1 MKKGIKIAAGAV
13 VVIGVLALVLQRM
26 MQPAEVVQ
34 TKSLPTVTL
43 TRMSQGS
50 IANSISLM
58 GTIEPSD
65 TYAVMPKVAGEVL
78 ECYVENGQFVHKGD
92 PIVKLDNQKQ
102 IDAAK
107 YTLEQANV
115 SATTARDALSRMT
128 PLYEAGD
135 ISAQDYESTKA
146 QADAAEAQAAS
157 AKLNYDT
164 QVEYATV
171 TAPADGTIENKNI
184 TINAMVSQQS
194 QLCILTGSGAKTL
207 QFNVT
212 EDVMENLEL
221 GETVTVE
228 KNGGTYEGTVTEIG
242 HVVNAQT
249 GLFPVKAELSAAETL
264 ADGSSAKLTVV
275 NEHAENVSLLPL
287 DCLYYSNGN
296 PYVYVYEDGLVH
308 KKDLTLGIQNEESA
322 QILSGINAGDQVVQ
336 SWTNELYDGASVN
349 IASEAAS
356 GDPMAKPSLTPEA
369 TGGPESTTSTE
380 TAASG
385 DPEATSSTEAETAA

>member
-13 VVIGVLALVLQRM
+13 VAIGVLALVLQRM
-26 MQPAEVVQ
+26 LQPAEAVQ

-65 TYAVMPKVAGEVL
+65 TYAVMPKAAGEVL

-171 TAPADGTIENKNI
+171 TAPADGTVENKNI
-184 TINAMVSQQS
+184 TVNAMVSQQS

-207 QFNVT
+207 HFNVT

-228 KNGGTYEGTVTEIG
+228 KNGGSYEGTVTEIG

-249 GLFPVKAELSAAETL
+249 GLFPVKAELSDADTL

-308 KKDLTLGIQNEESA
+308 KRDLTLGIQNEENV
-322 QILSGINAGDQVVQ
+322 QILGGINAGDQVVR
-336 SWTNELYDGASVN
+336 SWTNELYDNAQVN
-349 IASEAAS
+349 IA
-356 GDPMAKPSLTPEA
+356 GDSDGLAGGAPTA
-369 TGGPESTTSTE
+369 TGDS
-380 TAASG
+380 AS
-385 DPEATSSTEAETAA
+385 AEAETAA

>member
-50 IANSISLM
+50 IANNISLM

-349 IASEAAS
+349 IVDS
-356 GDPMAKPSLTPEA
+356 GLS
-369 TGGPESTTSTE
+369 GGLADGSPESTTSTE

>member
-50 IANSISLM
+50 IANNISLM

-349 IASEAAS
+349 IVDS
-356 GDPMAKPSLTPEA
+356 GLSGGLAD
-369 TGGPESTTSTE
+369 GGPESTTSTE
-380 TAASG
+380 
-385 DPEATSSTEAETAA
+385 AETAA

>member
-50 IANSISLM
+50 IANNISLM

-356 GDPMAKPSLTPEA
+356 GDPTV
-369 TGGPESTTSTE
+369 TSN
-380 TAASG
+380 
-385 DPEATSSTEAETAA
+385 PEAETAA

>member
-50 IANSISLM
+50 IANNISLM

-356 GDPMAKPSLTPEA
+356 GDPMAKPSLTPE
-369 TGGPESTTSTE
+369 STT
-380 TAASG
+380 
-385 DPEATSSTEAETAA
+385 STEAETAA

>member
-13 VVIGVLALVLQRM
+13 VAAGVLVLVLQRV
-26 MQPAEVVQ
+26 MQPAEAVQ

-65 TYAVMPKVAGEVL
+65 TYAVMPKAAGEVL

-184 TINAMVSQQS
+184 TINAMVSQQW

-207 QFNVT
+207 HFNVT

-228 KNGGTYEGTVTEIG
+228 KNGGSYEGTVTEIG

-249 GLFPVKAELSAAETL
+249 GLFPVKAELSDADTL

-308 KKDLTLGIQNEESA
+308 KKDLTLGIQNEERA
-322 QILSGINAGDQVVQ
+322 QILGGINAGDQVVQ

-349 IASEAAS
+349 IA
-356 GDPMAKPSLTPEA
+356 GDSAK
-369 TGGPESTTSTE
+369 GESTSAATTNDASADE
-380 TAASG
+380 TA
-385 DPEATSSTEAETAA
+385 EAETAA

>member
-1 MKKGIKIAAGAV
+1 MKKGIKIAVGAV
-13 VVIGVLALVLQRM
+13 AVIAVLALVAQRV
-26 MQPAEVVQ
+26 MQPEEAVQ

-65 TYAVMPKVAGEVL
+65 TYAVMPKAAGEVL

-92 PIVKLDNQKQ
+92 PIVKIDNQKQ

-115 SATTARDALSRMT
+115 SVTTARDALSRMT

-171 TAPADGTIENKNI
+171 TAPADGTIENKSI

-207 QFNVT
+207 HFNVT
-212 EDVMENLEL
+212 EDVMENLTL

-228 KNGGTYEGTVTEIG
+228 KNGGSYEGTVTEIG

-249 GLFPVKAELSAAETL
+249 GLFPVQAELSDADTL

-275 NEHAENVSLLPL
+275 NEHAENVSLLPI

-308 KKDLTLGIQNEESA
+308 KKDLTLGIQNEESV
-322 QILSGINAGDQVVQ
+322 QILGGINAGDQVVR

-349 IASEAAS
+349 VAGDSSGAAS
-356 GDPMAKPSLTPEA
+356 TEN
-369 TGGPESTTSTE
+369 STDE
-380 TAASG
+380 TAA
-385 DPEATSSTEAETAA
+385 

>member
-1 MKKGIKIAAGAV
+1 MKKGIKIAVGAV
-13 VVIGVLALVLQRM
+13 AVIAVLALVAQRV
-26 MQPAEVVQ
+26 MQPEEAVQ

-65 TYAVMPKVAGEVL
+65 TYAVMPKAAGEVL

-92 PIVKLDNQKQ
+92 PIVKIDNQKQ

-115 SATTARDALSRMT
+115 SATTARDALGRMT

-207 QFNVT
+207 HFNVT
-212 EDVMENLEL
+212 EDVMENLAL

-228 KNGGTYEGTVTEIG
+228 KNGGSYEGTVTEIG

-249 GLFPVKAELSAAETL
+249 GLFPVQAELSDADTL

-275 NEHAENVSLLPL
+275 NEHAENVSLLPI

-308 KKDLTLGIQNEESA
+308 KKDLTLGIQNEESV
-322 QILSGINAGDQVVQ
+322 QILGGINAGDQVVR

-349 IASEAAS
+349 VA
-356 GDPMAKPSLTPEA
+356 GDGANN
-369 TGGPESTTSTE
+369 GTSTE
-380 TAASG
+380 NSTDEGTA
-385 DPEATSSTEAETAA
+385 EETAA

>member
-13 VVIGVLALVLQRM
+13 VAIGVLALVLQRM
-26 MQPAEVVQ
+26 LQPAEAVQ

-65 TYAVMPKVAGEVL
+65 TYAVMPKAAGEVL

-157 AKLNYDT
+157 AKLNYET

-171 TAPADGTIENKNI
+171 TAPADGTVENKNI
-184 TINAMVSQQS
+184 TVNAMVSQQS

-207 QFNVT
+207 HFNVT

-228 KNGGTYEGTVTEIG
+228 KNGGSYEGTVTEIG

-249 GLFPVKAELSAAETL
+249 GLFPVKAELSDADTL

-308 KKDLTLGIQNEESA
+308 KRDLTLGIQNEESV
-322 QILSGINAGDQVVQ
+322 QILSGINAGDQVVR
-336 SWTNELYDGASVN
+336 SWTNELYEGASVN
-349 IASEAAS
+349 LA
-356 GDPMAKPSLTPEA
+356 GDSDGLADGTTTA
-369 TGGPESTTSTE
+369 TGDS
-380 TAASG
+380 AS
-385 DPEATSSTEAETAA
+385 AEAETAA

>member
-50 IANSISLM
+50 IANNISLM

-349 IASEAAS
+349 IASEDAS

-369 TGGPESTTSTE
+369 KGGPESTTSTE
-380 TAASG
+380 
-385 DPEATSSTEAETAA
+385 AETAA